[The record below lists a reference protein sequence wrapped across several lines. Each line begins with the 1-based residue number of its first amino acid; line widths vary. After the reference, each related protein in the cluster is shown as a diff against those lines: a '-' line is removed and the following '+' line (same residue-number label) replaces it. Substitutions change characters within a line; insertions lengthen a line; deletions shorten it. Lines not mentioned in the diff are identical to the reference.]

1 MTHPH
6 SVSVADDAV
15 DGLPGPNQWF
25 KDHLNGLIDA
35 HLLADWP
42 ETRTGTA
49 DELEKGLLS

>member
-42 ETRTGTA
+42 EMRTGTA